1 MVEDEEAAYSS
12 VDVDEPGSPVTT
24 RGLAHGPA
32 EPGPMVFLTF
42 FLTSGELLANFERPV
57 LGCIDAKFCK

>member
-12 VDVDEPGSPVTT
+12 VDVDEPGSPVTL

-57 LGCIDAKFCK
+57 LGCIDAKFCN